1 MNEEA
6 LTRLQQIQRKVLDVQ
21 AAMTAMQLHPRPGE
35 ERGTDPSGCVAVV
48 VDSGGLPSFIEVTV
62 GWQRHLAAEELARS
76 VLLAFQEAVAEATR
90 VWSESFDFDAWRSR
104 AEAARTE
111 ARDGGAPPLHLEQ
124 VQPSGGSPDPSA
136 LTEEVLRALKTARD
150 QAAAPM
156 TSIGRGGD
164 RAVSITLAPG
174 GLQACTIDSRWA
186 ARQGASVLNAALAEA
201 LEEARFAMEEQ
212 AARRRTE
219 AQGVNDLTREA
230 LATLAGFQDLNQ
242 LPKER

>member
-6 LTRLQQIQRKVLDVQ
+6 LTRLQQIQRNALDVQ
-21 AAMTAMQLHPRPGE
+21 AAMTAMQLQPRPSE

-62 GWQRHLAAEELARS
+62 GWQRHLAAEDLARS

-90 VWSESFDFDAWRSR
+90 AWSESFDFDAWRSR
-104 AEAARTE
+104 AEAARAE

-124 VQPSGGSPDPSA
+124 VQSGGSTDPSA

-150 QAAAPM
+150 QAAAPLI
-156 TSIGRGGD
+156 TSTGRGGD
-164 RAVSITLAPG
+164 RAVSITLALG

-186 ARQGASVLNAALAEA
+186 ARQGASALNAALAEA

-212 AARRRTE
+212 AAQRRTE
-219 AQGVNDLTREA
+219 AQSVDDLTREA

-242 LPKER
+242 LPRER